1 MKSTAAMDGDYPRTG
16 QSTHAPRADVQTL
29 EISYRLACPLNLPRT
44 PATNADGSCVPVYLS
59 AGGVVPPAPRCR
71 WSV

>member
-1 MKSTAAMDGDYPRTG
+1 MKFTAAMDGDYPRTG
-16 QSTHAPRADVQTL
+16 RSTHAPRRRTNLKNFLTKA
-29 EISYRLACPLNLPRT
+29 RPLNLPRI
-44 PATNADGSCVPVYLS
+44 PATNANGGCVPVYLS

>member
-1 MKSTAAMDGDYPRTG
+1 MKSNTAMDGDYPRTG
-16 QSTHAPRADVQTL
+16 QSTHAPHADVQTL
-29 EISYRLACPLNLPRT
+29 KIFLPKARPLNLLRT
-44 PATNADGSCVPVYLS
+44 PATNANGSCVPVYLL